1 MRRLRFSPAAAS
13 LLAWLGLALMTA
25 SFLVLL
31 DSSPAPSSFR
41 REGIAAEKP
50 FSVVVIDAG
59 HGGRDSGAHA
69 GTLLEKN
76 LTLDVARRTARLLTA
91 KGLTAKLTRT
101 DDVYVPLAERAAL
114 SNRTAHSILVSIH
127 FNEGDRPLAGGIETY
142 FAAHQSSG
150 GPHIA
155 TWLPFLRSRP
165 ESAPNEES
173 PSLAGFIQ
181 EELVARTHAGNRGT
195 KCEQFYV
202 LAQVEHPAVLVEGG
216 FLTNKQ
222 DAARL
227 RDGVYREQLASAL
240 TAGILRYRSALQ
252 PVDGA
257 APE

>member
-1 MRRLRFSPAAAS
+1 MRRIRFSPAAAS

-31 DSSPAPSSFR
+31 ISPSAPSSFR
-41 REGIAAEKP
+41 TERTAPERP

-59 HGGRDSGAHA
+59 HGGQDSGAQA

-76 LTLDVARRTARLLTA
+76 LTLDVAKRTARLLTA
-91 KGLTAKLTRT
+91 QGLTAKLTRT

-114 SNRTAHSILVSIH
+114 SNRAAHSILVSIH
-127 FNEGDRPLAGGIETY
+127 FNEGARPLAGGIETY
-142 FAAHQSSG
+142 FAAHQRSG

-155 TWLPFLRSRP
+155 TWLPFLRKT

-173 PSLAGFIQ
+173 LSLAGFIQ